1 MSYNNEIILTFVI
14 GTILLVMFGVFI
26 ITFIF
31 IFQRRNLQN
40 LQEKAAL
47 QAQYEQEM
55 LQAQMEIQSQTLQRM
70 GEELHDNIGQLL
82 SLARFQLNILEE
94 QPTTT
99 TSQIHE
105 VNETMRQAIDEL
117 RALSKS
123 LDGGFVQDFGLA
135 DSLTHELRRIRQTGK
150 CQAQFS
156 TQGEPYRLNA
166 QKEMVLFRVAQEL
179 LNNVLKHAG
188 ASVLAVELQYTPAAL
203 RLSIEDNG
211 QGFDYE
217 AVISRKPTESG
228 SGLRNI
234 RRRTELIDGSYTLT
248 TAAGRG
254 TTAVVEVKNT
264 V

>member
-1 MSYNNEIILTFVI
+1 FK
-14 GTILLVMFGVFI
+14 
-26 ITFIF
+26 
-31 IFQRRNLQN
+31 QKQQANLK
-40 LQEKAAL
+40 EKAAL

-135 DSLTHELRRIRQTGK
+135 DSLAHELRRIRQTGK
-150 CQAQFS
+150 CQAQFR

-234 RRRTELIDGSYTLT
+234 RRRTELIGGSYTLT

>member
-1 MSYNNEIILTFVI
+1 MTDIGLLAVVATF
-14 GTILLVMFGVFI
+14 TFLLLASFI
-26 ITFIF
+26 MGFF
-31 IFQRRNLQN
+31 FLFQRRQQQN
-40 LQEKAAL
+40 LQEKQLMWATFQQELL
-47 QAQYEQEM
+47 QSQ
-55 LQAQMEIQSQTLQRM
+55 LEIQSQTLQRV

-135 DSLTHELRRIRQTGK
+135 DSLAHELRRIRQTGK
-150 CQAQFS
+150 CQAQFR

-188 ASVLAVELQYTPAAL
+188 ASVLIVELQYTPAAL

-234 RRRTELIDGSYTLT
+234 RRRTELIGGSYTLT